1 MPPSSQRP
9 ASTLTGAPSPQHR
22 GPSVRPRPDPGQ
34 QETRL
39 RTCAKKPQPLMPTVP
54 GGRMGASRPRGTFP
68 PHGPVRSGRTRT
80 HGRRRTR
87 NGPPG
92 PGAGRP
98 LTTPRPGSGDG
109 VRFPFRPARPGPRG
123 AARGV
128 LLAGCRSRGALR
140 PPPVSSPL
148 CSNDFL
154 RRLRRLRL
162 HPGPGC
168 RGSCDP
174 ADPEVTASLGKLA
187 RLPSACVP
195 RPPLVPWALTHR
207 TKTLKIIVTLP
218 ESQGV
223 HPRPQGNRC
232 HRRTFGPLFLPA
244 EPLPLQRPV
253 GYPEALPS
261 HLGWWRT
268 EDSRLRG
275 AAQGAPPS
283 PQAILRTPFCK
294 AGRQGFQEP
303 LHRYSHFQELRLE
316 WAWGKAQRG
325 QSGLLGV
332 PCAV

>member
-39 RTCAKKPQPLMPTVP
+39 RTCTDTDTRTETDAEWPAGP
-54 GGRMGASRPRGTFP
+54 GGGAPADHAPPRKW
-68 PHGPVRSGRTRT
+68 
-80 HGRRRTR
+80 GRRPLPLPA
-87 NGPPG
+87 GA
-92 PGAGRP
+92 PGA
-98 LTTPRPGSGDG
+98 
-109 VRFPFRPARPGPRG
+109 
-123 AARGV
+123 
-128 LLAGCRSRGALR
+128 AGCCSRGALR

>member
-1 MPPSSQRP
+1 M
-9 ASTLTGAPSPQHR
+9 
-22 GPSVRPRPDPGQ
+22 
-34 QETRL
+34 
-39 RTCAKKPQPLMPTVP
+39 
-54 GGRMGASRPRGTFP
+54 
-68 PHGPVRSGRTRT
+68 
-80 HGRRRTR
+80 
-87 NGPPG
+87 
-92 PGAGRP
+92 
-98 LTTPRPGSGDG
+98 
-109 VRFPFRPARPGPRG
+109 
-123 AARGV
+123 

-218 ESQGV
+218 ESRGV

-325 QSGLLGV
+325 QSGMFW
-332 PCAV
+332 